1 MSGSLR
7 SALVCS
13 VEDLAV
19 GSVRAVQVDGLA
31 IAVVRTSDGA
41 VHAVRDQCTHGRVA
55 LSEGEVDGD
64 TLECCLHGSRF
75 DLRTGVPVNLPATVG
90 VRVYPVDVRD
100 GNVYVMLERGDRQ

>member
-41 VHAVRDQCTHGRVA
+41 VHAVRDQCTHGRV
-55 LSEGEVDGD
+55 
-64 TLECCLHGSRF
+64 
-75 DLRTGVPVNLPATVG
+75 
-90 VRVYPVDVRD
+90 
-100 GNVYVMLERGDRQ
+100 